1 MDAYS
6 VASYQSGRISA
17 IYWTGELEKVRLL
30 QGNNSFRLYYKM
42 FTLVFISDEE
52 VYEVYLLSPK
62 YKDCN
67 IDFCMIVS

>member
-1 MDAYS
+1 
-6 VASYQSGRISA
+6 
-17 IYWTGELEKVRLL
+17 
-30 QGNNSFRLYYKM
+30 M

-67 IDFCMIVS
+67 IDFCMIVSWHHVASCSSVTPLYGCRWEQ